1 MHIARALAVAA
12 VALALTGHPTSAQ
25 DLSRYREYV
34 LGSSLDAVITATRA
48 RTPDTK
54 LLHERPA
61 RIQELEWRAPYVR
74 SGSALAD
81 PVRQVVFTFCD
92 DQLYQV
98 VVTYDPERTAGLT
111 DSDIVESLSAT
122 YGAPVLPPA
131 RAPMEA
137 PAEAPPD
144 SVVLARWEDTASS
157 LTLLRGAYSPDFQLI
172 LRSKALSARARS
184 AVREAIRLDGVEA
197 PRRELERRRRDA
209 ADAMAAREQTRDTNK
224 AAFKP

>member
-12 VALALTGHPTSAQ
+12 VALALTGHPASAQ

-34 LGSSLDAVITATRA
+34 LGSSLDAVITATRTRA
-48 RTPDTK
+48 PDTK
-54 LLHERPA
+54 VLHERPA
-61 RIQELEWRAPYVR
+61 KIQELEWRAPYVR

-98 VVTYDPERTAGLT
+98 LVTYDRERTAGLT
-111 DSDIVESLSAT
+111 DSDIVGSLSAT
-122 YGAPVLPPA
+122 YGVPVLA
-131 RAPMEA
+131 STRAPMASPAGA
-137 PAEAPPD
+137 PSD
-144 SVVLARWEDTASS
+144 SVVVARWEDAASS

-172 LRSKALSARARS
+172 LLSKALSARARS

-197 PRRELERRRRDA
+197 PRRELEQRRRDA
-209 ADAMAAREQTRDTNK
+209 ADAIAAAEQTRGTNK